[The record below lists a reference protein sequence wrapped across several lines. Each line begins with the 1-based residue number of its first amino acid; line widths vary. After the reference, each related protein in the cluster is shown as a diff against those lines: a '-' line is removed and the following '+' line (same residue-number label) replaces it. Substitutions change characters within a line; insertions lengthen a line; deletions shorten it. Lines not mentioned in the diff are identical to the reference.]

1 MKPLPRAGPRLHI
14 GRMITRRS
22 ALAALAATS
31 LARTASAQ
39 TAKPLVVF
47 LGNDQCGFCKKWRA
61 EAEPGFKASD
71 DFKKIDYR
79 VVHPATFEAM
89 MHEDS
94 WPADLRWM
102 LTDFQ
107 MSDEGAQRA
116 LWTPRF
122 FLAEDKKIVLTVT
135 GQDAWNKKMLPAIHQ
150 AAGTKV

>member
-1 MKPLPRAGPRLHI
+1 ML
-14 GRMITRRS
+14 TRRS
-22 ALAALAATS
+22 AALAAFSAAAVARAALAEA
-31 LARTASAQ
+31 
-39 TAKPLVVF
+39 AKPLVVF

-71 DFKKIDYR
+71 DFKKIEYR

-89 MHEDS
+89 MQEDS

-122 FLAEDKKIVLTVT
+122 FLAENKKIVLTVT
-135 GQDAWNKKMLPAIHQ
+135 GNDAWNKEMLPAIHQ
-150 AAGTKV
+150 AVGTKT